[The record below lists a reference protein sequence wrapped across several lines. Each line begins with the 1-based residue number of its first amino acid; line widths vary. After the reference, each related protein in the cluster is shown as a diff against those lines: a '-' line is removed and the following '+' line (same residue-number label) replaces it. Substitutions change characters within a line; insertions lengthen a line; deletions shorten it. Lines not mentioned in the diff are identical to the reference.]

1 MLDTVFLNGN
11 YLPKADAALNVADLS
26 ILRGY
31 GIFDYFRYANGRPR
45 FMADHIARFQRSAAY
60 MDLPMPIS
68 GDDLAEVVHQL
79 IERNGKGD
87 GGIRFVMTGG
97 YALDGYTPG
106 TPNLMA
112 MAYAFKA
119 PPKRQFEQ
127 GARILVHSYERQLPA
142 AKTIDYI
149 EGIRL
154 LPQLKA
160 GNYDYPL
167 YLDRQGYLRESDRSN
182 YMIIRD
188 GVLITPI
195 DEVLLG
201 ITRMHTLRLAKQLG
215 IPTEERPIKLEEFKG
230 ADEALLTSSTKGI
243 MPITSA
249 DGQAIADGQPGPI
262 TQRMM
267 AAWPDYVK
275 Q

>member
-1 MLDTVFLNGN
+1 MLDTVYLNGE
-11 YLPKADAALNVADLS
+11 YLPKAEAALNVADLS

-31 GIFDYFRYANGRPR
+31 GIFDYFRYAEGKPR
-45 FMADHIARFQRSAAY
+45 FMADHIARFQRSATY
-60 MDLPMPIS
+60 MDLVVPID
-68 GDDLAEVVHQL
+68 GEALAEAVLQL
-79 IERNGKGD
+79 IARNGQGA

-97 YALDGYTPG
+97 YAPDGYTPSA
-106 TPNLMA
+106 PNLMA
-112 MAYAFKA
+112 MAYAFK
-119 PPKRQFEQ
+119 PPPARQFEA
-127 GARILVHSYERQLPA
+127 GARILIHSYERQLPA

-167 YLDRQGYLRESDRSN
+167 YLDRAGYLRESDRSN
-182 YMIIRD
+182 YMIVRD

-201 ITRMHTLRLAKQLG
+201 ITRKHTLRLAAQLG
-215 IPTEERPIKLEEFKG
+215 IPTEERPIKLAEFLT

-243 MPITSA
+243 MPIGSA
-249 DGQAIADGQPGPI
+249 DGQAIGNGQPGPI
-262 TQRMM
+262 TCRMM
-267 AAWPDYVK
+267 AAWRDYVK
-275 Q
+275 